1 MAIGPCD
8 FWRLAVDFELLD
20 LHALSNVSAASTAT
34 NACVLQSAN
43 LRNLLQRKVEEEG
56 NLESQNLRIDIGFEE
71 MAALKHSLKIALH
84 VYNALQNSLCFAC
97 RRSIPTEERRTI
109 GLGYFKYGLCAGC
122 FEALTTVCTEQDDTL
137 AEQRCVALTD
147 DGVHAAAM
155 LLSAYRAG
163 AGCRL
168 SQADAAWVRNVI
180 ADSGIVRTSCL
191 ICFVKCH
198 DGQPGFQRDKLSSLS
213 CQCGPKSCQKPRRPS
228 VAQRKKQLS
237 SLDCVNLLDR

>member
-1 MAIGPCD
+1 MNVAWALCWGGSRSTKPCV
-8 FWRLAVDFELLD
+8 FVKWLQPAMKGT
-20 LHALSNVSAASTAT
+20 S
-34 NACVLQSAN
+34 CVR
-43 LRNLLQRKVEEEG
+43 RN
-56 NLESQNLRIDIGFEE
+56 
-71 MAALKHSLKIALH
+71 
-84 VYNALQNSLCFAC
+84 
-97 RRSIPTEERRTI
+97 I

-180 ADSGIVRTSCL
+180 ADSENFL
-191 ICFVKCH
+191 P
-198 DGQPGFQRDKLSSLS
+198 D
-213 CQCGPKSCQKPRRPS
+213 
-228 VAQRKKQLS
+228 
-237 SLDCVNLLDR
+237 LLREVP

>member
-1 MAIGPCD
+1 MSLLTALHDKRLILQLSSAVRESLCHRPRATVRSTRPTAMAIGPCD
-8 FWRLAVDFELLD
+8 FWRLAVGFELLD
-20 LHALSNVSAASTAT
+20 LHALSNVIAASTAT

-43 LRNLLQRKVEEEG
+43 LRNLLQRKVEEER

-84 VYNALQNSLCFAC
+84 VYDALQNSLCFAC
-97 RRSIPTEERRTI
+97 RRSIPTEERRNI

-122 FEALTTVCTEQDDTL
+122 FEALTTLCTEQDDTL
-137 AEQRCVALTD
+137 AEQRCIALTD

-163 AGCRL
+163 AECRL

-180 ADSGIVRTSCL
+180 ADSENFL
-191 ICFVKCH
+191 P
-198 DGQPGFQRDKLSSLS
+198 D
-213 CQCGPKSCQKPRRPS
+213 
-228 VAQRKKQLS
+228 
-237 SLDCVNLLDR
+237 LLREVP